1 MKEILEKLG
10 LGGWSVLFHAVNLAL
25 LIVALYFLLYKPV
38 KKIVE
43 NSRKN
48 LEEMKRENIRLR
60 EETEA
65 FKEQCDGM
73 KQKALEE
80 SAAISGRAAE
90 RGAEIIEEAQ
100 NKADAILENARKE
113 ALTER
118 NRMQH
123 ELHDSVGHI
132 AVEIAEKILEREVS
146 EEDNRKLID
155 ESLSEWEND

>member
-10 LGGWSVLFHAVNLAL
+10 LGGWEILFHAVNLAI

-38 KKIVE
+38 KKIIA
-43 NSRKN
+43 NHRNK
-48 LEEMKRENIRLR
+48 LENIRKENARLR
-60 EETEA
+60 EETET
-65 FKEQCDGM
+65 FKERCDGM
-73 KQKALEE
+73 KQKALE
-80 SAAISGRAAE
+80 SAQISRRAAE

>member
-10 LGGWSVLFHAVNLAL
+10 LGGWEILFHAVNLAI

-38 KKIVE
+38 KKIIANHRNKLEDIRKE
-43 NSRKN
+43 NA
-48 LEEMKRENIRLR
+48 RLR
-60 EETEA
+60 EETET
-65 FKEQCDGM
+65 FKERCDGM

-80 SAAISGRAAE
+80 SAQISRRAAQ
-90 RGAEIIEEAQ
+90 RGAEIVEEAQ
-100 NKADAILENARKE
+100 NKAAAILENARKE

-132 AVEIAEKILEREVS
+132 AVEIAEKILEREVN
-146 EEDNRKLID
+146 EKDNRKIID